1 MSMEYIFIEQYFI
14 LLYRDVYITD
24 IGSDKIS

>member
-1 MSMEYIFIEQYFI
+1 MSIEYIFIEQYFI
-14 LLYRDVYITD
+14 LYRDVYIAD